1 MKPCTRF
8 LLCESNNA
16 GVKHHVHSRVSCH
29 LRRIQNFIFHYFLKN
44 DKTSKNFVQDSVS
57 RITENVKE
65 QGRDF
70 GLRFSLKHRGMA
82 LLLLKPNNIL

>member
-16 GVKHHVHSRVSCH
+16 GVKYHVHSRVSCH

-57 RITENVKE
+57 RITENMKE
-65 QGRDF
+65 
-70 GLRFSLKHRGMA
+70 
-82 LLLLKPNNIL
+82 